1 MLTFIHVIV
10 TVTALIILLT
20 EHPKVLKF
28 GCIYKHIS
36 RPSCLQIYPTIAK
49 TLFYFVLTFIMLIT
63 VKIIAIEWF
72 LSYLIIY
79 KLTRKNYNHRT
90 YYLSLKSNKDL
101 YVY

>member
-1 MLTFIHVIV
+1 MV

-36 RPSCLQIYPTIAK
+36 SPANVHVYPTIAK
-49 TLFYFVLTFIMLIT
+49 TLFYFVLTFLMLIT
-63 VKIIAIEWF
+63 VKIIAVEWF
-72 LSYLIIY
+72 LSYIIIY

-90 YYLSLKSNKDL
+90 YYLSLKCNKDL
-101 YVY
+101 YAY